1 MPTIH
6 LIQPDGERLSLNV
19 KPGQSLMR
27 AATDAG
33 VTGIVADCG
42 GSMNCATCH
51 VYVDPAWAGKLV
63 AASEDEKAMLE
74 MTASEARAT
83 SRLSCQIGL
92 SDALDG
98 LVVEIPPTQ
107 Y

>member
-6 LIQPDGERLSLNV
+6 LIQPGGERQTLDV
-19 KPGQSLMR
+19 KGGQSLMR
-27 AATDAG
+27 AATDLG

-42 GSMNCATCH
+42 GNMNCATCH
-51 VYVDPAWAGKLV
+51 VYVDPAWAPRLTP
-63 AASEDEKAMLE
+63 ASDDEQAMLE

>member
-6 LIQPDGERLSLNV
+6 LIQPDGNRVTLQV
-19 KPGQSLMR
+19 KTGQSLMR

-33 VTGIVADCG
+33 ITGIVADCG
-42 GSMNCATCH
+42 GCMNCATCH
-51 VYVDPAWAGKLV
+51 VYVDPAWAGKLP

-83 SRLSCQIGL
+83 SRLSCQINL
-92 SDALDG
+92 TDALDG
-98 LVVEIPPTQ
+98 LVVEVPPTQ